1 MVLIKPRKATHAVL
15 ETFEGKKALVSVDDL
30 DTLVGTAGTL
40 QWLRLTR
47 TNRELLNRISFD
59 GTIEEITSDYQ
70 IKRRKKN
77 GG

>member
-15 ETFEGKKALVSVDDL
+15 ETLEGKKALVSVDDL
-30 DTLVGTAGTL
+30 DTLEGTAGTL

-47 TNRELLNRISFD
+47 TNRELLNKISFD
-59 GTIEEITSDYQ
+59 GTIEEITNDYQ